1 MILWV
6 LIYAALGLVG
16 GYIAAHK
23 GYAPKWGIL
32 AGIFGGPI
40 ALAVAALLPATKEAA
55 QRAQLEAE
63 TRHELERSRQT
74 QPCPRCGRH
83 NSVLT
88 RICPQC
94 EFRF

>member
-6 LIYAALGLVG
+6 LGYGLLGLIG

-32 AGIFGGPI
+32 AGIFIGPI
-40 ALAVAALLPATKEAA
+40 ALIVAACLPKTKEA
-55 QRAQLEAE
+55 RER
-63 TRHELERSRQT
+63 TELEIKTKLELAYTSQT
-74 QPCPRCGRH
+74 QPCPRCGRE
-83 NSVLT
+83 NSVAT